1 MKKVISVLMAITM
14 LAALMVPAFALD
26 KTLDENTKSDTAEV
40 KTNYDN
46 LEATGGYYTV
56 TFPAETTIAWGTVD
70 TTIKY
75 NVSTQLIPT
84 ATLNVTVAQNNPA
97 MEKQNALDTDPKL
110 TYTLSGDT
118 NVTGISPFVT
128 DEEHTLNINITKDA
142 WGDVPVDDY
151 SDQLTFT
158 ATVAGLPSNP

>member
-14 LAALMVPAFALD
+14 LAAFMVPAFAVD

-75 NVSTQLIPT
+75 TVSTQLIPT
-84 ATLNVTVAQNNPA
+84 ATLTVTVAQDNAA
-97 MEKQNALDTDPKL
+97 MKSADETELP
-110 TYTLSGDT
+110 YTLSGDT
-118 NVTGISPFVT
+118 EVTGIAPFVS
-128 DEEHTLNINITKDA
+128 EEKSLNINITDA
-142 WGDVPVDDY
+142 NWKSVPVDDY
-151 SDQLTFT
+151 SDTLTFT
-158 ATVAGLPSNP
+158 ASIVTA

>member
-1 MKKVISVLMAITM
+1 MKKVISVLMAVAM
-14 LAALMVPAFALD
+14 LAALMVPAFAVD

-84 ATLNVTVAQNNPA
+84 ATLTVTVAQDNAA
-97 MEKQNALDTDPKL
+97 MKSADETELP
-110 TYTLSGDT
+110 YTLSGDT
-118 NVTGISPFVT
+118 EVTGIAPFVS
-128 DEEHTLNINITKDA
+128 EEKSLNINITDA
-142 WGDVPVDDY
+142 NWKSVPVDDY
-151 SDQLTFT
+151 SDTLTFT
-158 ATVAGLPSNP
+158 ASIVTA

>member
-1 MKKVISVLMAITM
+1 MMKKVISVLMAVAM

-56 TFPAETTIAWGTVD
+56 TFPAETTIAWGTED

-75 NVSTQLIPT
+75 TVSTQLIPT
-84 ATLNVTVAQNNPA
+84 ATLKVTVAQDNAA
-97 MEKQNALDTDPKL
+97 MKSADETELP
-110 TYTLSGDT
+110 YTLSGDT
-118 NVTGISPFVT
+118 EVTGIAPFVS
-128 DEEHTLNINITKDA
+128 EEKSLNINITDA
-142 WGDVPVDDY
+142 NWKSVPVDDY
-151 SDQLTFT
+151 SDTLTFT
-158 ATVAGLPSNP
+158 ATVSGLNP

>member
-1 MKKVISVLMAITM
+1 MKKVISVLMAVAM

-46 LEATGGYYTV
+46 LKATGGYYTV
-56 TFPAETTIAWGTVD
+56 TYPAETTIAWGTVD

-84 ATLNVTVAQNNPA
+84 ATLTVTVAQDNAA
-97 MEKQNALDTDPKL
+97 MKSADETELP
-110 TYTLSGDT
+110 YTLSGDT
-118 NVTGISPFVT
+118 EVTGIAPFVS
-128 DEEHTLNINITKDA
+128 EEKSLNINITDA
-142 WGDVPVDDY
+142 NWKSVPVDDY
-151 SDQLTFT
+151 SDTLTFT
-158 ATVAGLPSNP
+158 ASIVTA

>member
-1 MKKVISVLMAITM
+1 MKKVISVLMVVAM

-46 LEATGGYYTV
+46 LKATGGYYTV
-56 TFPAETTIAWGTVD
+56 TFPAETKIAWGTVD

-84 ATLNVTVAQNNPA
+84 ATLTVTVAQDNAA
-97 MEKQNALDTDPKL
+97 MKSADETELP
-110 TYTLSGDT
+110 YTLSGDT
-118 NVTGISPFVT
+118 EVTGIAPFVS
-128 DEEHTLNINITKDA
+128 EEKSLNINITDA
-142 WGDVPVDDY
+142 NWKSVPVDDY
-151 SDQLTFT
+151 SDTLTFT
-158 ATVAGLPSNP
+158 ASIVTA

>member
-1 MKKVISVLMAITM
+1 MKKVISVLMAVAM
-14 LAALMVPAFALD
+14 LAALMVPAFAVD
-26 KTLDENTKSDTAEV
+26 KTLDENTASDTAEV

-84 ATLNVTVAQNNPA
+84 ATLKVTVAQDNAA
-97 MEKQNALDTDPKL
+97 MKSADETELP
-110 TYTLSGDT
+110 YTLSGDT
-118 NVTGISPFVT
+118 EVTGIAPFVSE
-128 DEEHTLNINITKDA
+128 DKSLNINITDA
-142 WGDVPVDDY
+142 NWKSVPVDDY
-151 SDQLTFT
+151 SDTLTFT
-158 ATVAGLPSNP
+158 ASIVTA

>member
-84 ATLNVTVAQNNPA
+84 ATLTVTVAQDNAA
-97 MEKQNALDTDPKL
+97 MKSADETELP
-110 TYTLSGDT
+110 YTLSGDT
-118 NVTGISPFVT
+118 EVTGIAPFVS
-128 DEEHTLNINITKDA
+128 EEKSLNINITDA
-142 WGDVPVDDY
+142 NWKSVPVDDY
-151 SDQLTFT
+151 SDTLTFT
-158 ATVAGLPSNP
+158 ASIVTA

>member
-1 MKKVISVLMAITM
+1 MKKVISVLMAVAM
-14 LAALMVPAFALD
+14 LAALMVPAFAVD

-56 TFPAETTIAWGTVD
+56 TFPAETTIAWGTED

-84 ATLNVTVAQNNPA
+84 ATLTVTVAQDNAA
-97 MEKQNALDTDPKL
+97 MKSADETELP
-110 TYTLSGDT
+110 YTLSGDT
-118 NVTGISPFVT
+118 EVTGIAPFVS
-128 DEEHTLNINITKDA
+128 EEKSLNINITDA
-142 WGDVPVDDY
+142 NWKSVPVDDY
-151 SDQLTFT
+151 SDTLTFT
-158 ATVAGLPSNP
+158 ATVSGLNP

>member
-14 LAALMVPAFALD
+14 LAALMVPAFAVD

-75 NVSTQLIPT
+75 TVSTQLIPT
-84 ATLNVTVAQNNPA
+84 ATLTVTVAQDNAA
-97 MEKQNALDTDPKL
+97 MKSADETELP
-110 TYTLSGDT
+110 YTLSGDT
-118 NVTGISPFVT
+118 EVTGIAPFVS
-128 DEEHTLNINITKDA
+128 EEKSLNINITDA
-142 WGDVPVDDY
+142 NWKSVPVDDY
-151 SDQLTFT
+151 SDTLTFT
-158 ATVAGLPSNP
+158 ASIVTA

>member
-1 MKKVISVLMAITM
+1 MKKVISVLMAVAM
-14 LAALMVPAFALD
+14 LAALMVPAFALTEAD
-26 KTLDENTKSDTAEV
+26 GNPASDTAEV

-84 ATLNVTVAQNNPA
+84 ATLTVTVAQDNAA
-97 MEKQNALDTDPKL
+97 MKSADETELP
-110 TYTLSGDT
+110 YTLSGDT
-118 NVTGISPFVT
+118 EVTGIAPFVS
-128 DEEHTLNINITKDA
+128 EEKSLNINITDA
-142 WGDVPVDDY
+142 NWKSVPVDDY
-151 SDQLTFT
+151 SDTLTFT
-158 ATVAGLPSNP
+158 ASIVTA

>member
-75 NVSTQLIPT
+75 TVSTQLIPT
-84 ATLNVTVAQNNPA
+84 ATLTVTVAQDNAA
-97 MEKQNALDTDPKL
+97 MKSADETELP
-110 TYTLSGDT
+110 YTLSGDT
-118 NVTGISPFVT
+118 GVTGIAPFVS
-128 DEEHTLNINITKDA
+128 EEKSLNINITDA
-142 WGDVPVDDY
+142 NWKSVPVDDY
-151 SDQLTFT
+151 SDTLTFT
-158 ATVAGLPSNP
+158 ASIVTA

>member
-75 NVSTQLIPT
+75 TVSTQLIPT
-84 ATLNVTVAQNNPA
+84 ATLTVTVAQDNAA
-97 MEKQNALDTDPKL
+97 MKSADETELP
-110 TYTLSGDT
+110 YTLSGDT
-118 NVTGISPFVT
+118 EVTGIAPFVS
-128 DEEHTLNINITKDA
+128 EEKSLNINITDA
-142 WGDVPVDDY
+142 NWKSVPVDDY
-151 SDQLTFT
+151 SDTLTFT
-158 ATVAGLPSNP
+158 ASIVTA

>member
-1 MKKVISVLMAITM
+1 MKKVISVLMAVAM
-14 LAALMVPAFALD
+14 LAALMVPAFAVD
-26 KTLDENTKSDTAEV
+26 KTLDENTASDTAEV

-84 ATLNVTVAQNNPA
+84 ATLKVTVAQDNAA
-97 MEKQNALDTDPKL
+97 MKSADETELP
-110 TYTLSGDT
+110 YTLSGDT
-118 NVTGISPFVT
+118 EVTGIAPFVS
-128 DEEHTLNINITKDA
+128 EEKSLNINITDA
-142 WGDVPVDDY
+142 NWKSVPVDDY
-151 SDQLTFT
+151 SGTLTFT
-158 ATVAGLPSNP
+158 ASIVTA

>member
-1 MKKVISVLMAITM
+1 MKKVISVLMAVAM

-84 ATLNVTVAQNNPA
+84 ATLTVTVAQDNAA
-97 MEKQNALDTDPKL
+97 MKSADETELP
-110 TYTLSGDT
+110 YTLSGDT
-118 NVTGISPFVT
+118 EVTGIAPFVS
-128 DEEHTLNINITKDA
+128 EEKSLNINITDA
-142 WGDVPVDDY
+142 NWKSVPVDDY
-151 SDQLTFT
+151 SDTLTFT
-158 ATVAGLPSNP
+158 ASIVTA

>member
-1 MKKVISVLMAITM
+1 MKKVISVLMAVAM

-56 TFPAETTIAWGTVD
+56 TFPAETKIAWGTVD

-84 ATLNVTVAQNNPA
+84 ATLTVTVAQDNAA
-97 MEKQNALDTDPKL
+97 MKSADETELP
-110 TYTLSGDT
+110 YTLSGDT
-118 NVTGISPFVT
+118 EVTGIAPFVS
-128 DEEHTLNINITKDA
+128 EEKSLNINITDA
-142 WGDVPVDDY
+142 NWKSVPVDDY
-151 SDQLTFT
+151 SDTLTFT
-158 ATVAGLPSNP
+158 ASIVTA

>member
-26 KTLDENTKSDTAEV
+26 KTLDENTKSDSAEV

-84 ATLNVTVAQNNPA
+84 ATLTVTVAQDNAA
-97 MEKQNALDTDPKL
+97 MKSADETELP
-110 TYTLSGDT
+110 YTLSGDT
-118 NVTGISPFVT
+118 EVTGIAPFVS
-128 DEEHTLNINITKDA
+128 EEKSLNINITDA
-142 WGDVPVDDY
+142 NWKSVPVDDY
-151 SDQLTFT
+151 SDTLTFT
-158 ATVAGLPSNP
+158 ASIVTA

>member
-1 MKKVISVLMAITM
+1 MKKVISVLMVVAM

-46 LEATGGYYTV
+46 LKATGGYYTV
-56 TFPAETTIAWGTVD
+56 TFPAETQIAWGTVD

-84 ATLNVTVAQNNPA
+84 ATLTVTVAQDNAA
-97 MEKQNALDTDPKL
+97 MKSADETELP
-110 TYTLSGDT
+110 YTLSGDT
-118 NVTGISPFVT
+118 EVTGIAPFVS
-128 DEEHTLNINITKDA
+128 EEKSLNINITDA
-142 WGDVPVDDY
+142 NWKSVPVDDY
-151 SDQLTFT
+151 SDTLTFT
-158 ATVAGLPSNP
+158 ASIVTA

>member
-1 MKKVISVLMAITM
+1 MKKVISVLMAVAM
-14 LAALMVPAFALD
+14 LAALMVPAFAVD

-56 TFPAETTIAWGTVD
+56 TFPAETTIAWGTED

-84 ATLNVTVAQNNPA
+84 ATLTVTVAQDNAA
-97 MEKQNALDTDPKL
+97 MKSADETELP
-110 TYTLSGDT
+110 YTLSGDT
-118 NVTGISPFVT
+118 EVTGIAPFVS
-128 DEEHTLNINITKDA
+128 EEKSLNINITDA
-142 WGDVPVDDY
+142 NWKSVPVDDY
-151 SDQLTFT
+151 SDTLTFT
-158 ATVAGLPSNP
+158 ASIVTA

>member
-1 MKKVISVLMAITM
+1 MKKVISVLMAVAM

-46 LEATGGYYTV
+46 LKATGGYYTV
-56 TFPAETTIAWGTVD
+56 TFPAETKIAWGTVD

-84 ATLNVTVAQNNPA
+84 ATLTVTVAQDNAA
-97 MEKQNALDTDPKL
+97 MKSADETELP
-110 TYTLSGDT
+110 YTLSGDT
-118 NVTGISPFVT
+118 EVTGIGPFVDT
-128 DEEHTLNINITKDA
+128 DYELNINVTA
-142 WGDVPVDDY
+142 WGDVPVDSY
-151 SDQLTFT
+151 SDTLTFE
-158 ATVAGLPSNP
+158 ATIVNP

>member
-1 MKKVISVLMAITM
+1 MKKVISVLMAVAM

-46 LEATGGYYTV
+46 LKATGGYYTV
-56 TFPAETTIAWGTVD
+56 TFPAETKIAWGTVD

-84 ATLNVTVAQNNPA
+84 ATLTVTVAQDNAA
-97 MEKQNALDTDPKL
+97 MKSADETELP
-110 TYTLSGDT
+110 YTLSGDT
-118 NVTGISPFVT
+118 EVTGIAPFVS
-128 DEEHTLNINITKDA
+128 EEKSLNINITDA
-142 WGDVPVDDY
+142 
-151 SDQLTFT
+151 
-158 ATVAGLPSNP
+158 N

>member
-1 MKKVISVLMAITM
+1 MMKKVISVLMAVAM

-84 ATLNVTVAQNNPA
+84 ATLTVTVAQDNAA
-97 MEKQNALDTDPKL
+97 MKSADETELP
-110 TYTLSGDT
+110 YTLSGDT
-118 NVTGISPFVT
+118 EVTGIAPFVS
-128 DEEHTLNINITKDA
+128 EEKSLNINITDA
-142 WGDVPVDDY
+142 NWKSVPVDDY
-151 SDQLTFT
+151 SDTLTFT
-158 ATVAGLPSNP
+158 ASIVTA